1 MASVTAGKGEQL
13 DSRANRPGE
22 RAPSL
27 LSKFTAETAG
37 TFVLTL
43 VAAGA
48 DVLDAVTGGTI
59 GHAARYL
66 APGLILV
73 ALIFAFSGISGAHF
87 NPAVTLAFVAR
98 GVFPAGRAVAYVAF
112 QFAGAVLAG
121 GALAAVF
128 GAAASHG
135 ATRMELPLS
144 PAAGLATE
152 AVLTAILVT
161 IILGTSEE
169 RAIVGKNAALA
180 VGFTVAACGLFAS
193 PISGASM
200 NPARSFGPMLA
211 TLTFTDW
218 WIYIA
223 GPCVG
228 ALFAVGIVQLV
239 YGSPNRA
246 ERDAADGVPVG

>member
-1 MASVTAGKGEQL
+1 MASTAARKGRRW
-13 DSRANRPGE
+13 DSRTDRGE
-22 RAPSL
+22 HAPSL
-27 LSKFTAETAG
+27 LSKFTAEAAG

-48 DVLDAVTGGTI
+48 DVLDAVTGGMI
-59 GHAARYL
+59 GHPARYL
-66 APGLILV
+66 APGLVLI

-98 GVFPAGRAVAYVAF
+98 GVFPLRRAVAYVTL
-112 QFAGAVLAG
+112 QLAGAVLAG
-121 GALAAVF
+121 CALAAVF
-128 GAAASHG
+128 GSAASHG
-135 ATRMELPLS
+135 ATRMALPLS
-144 PAAGLATE
+144 PVAGFATE

-169 RAIVGKNAALA
+169 KAVVGKNAALA

-200 NPARSFGPMLA
+200 NPARSLGPMLA
-211 TLTFTDW
+211 SLTFTDW
-218 WIYIA
+218 WIYLA

-228 ALFAVGIVQLV
+228 ALCAVSLVQLV
-239 YGSPNRA
+239 YGPPSRE
-246 ERDAADGVPVG
+246 ERDAAHGR